1 MIRLLMARARCALA
15 GHAWPKWSQ
24 WEDEGGWRFI
34 HHRNCLRCNLEEIE
48 IDD

>member
-1 MIRLLMARARCALA
+1 MRLLLARARCLLV